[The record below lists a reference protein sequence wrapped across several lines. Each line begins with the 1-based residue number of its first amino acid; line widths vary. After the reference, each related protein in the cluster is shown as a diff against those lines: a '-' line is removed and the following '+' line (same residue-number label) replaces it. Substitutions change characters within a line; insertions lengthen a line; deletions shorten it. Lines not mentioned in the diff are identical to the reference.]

1 MRILVTGSSGNVGS
15 KIAETVTQH
24 GTCVGVD
31 LVPGKFTT
39 HLGSIAN
46 RMFIDKIVS
55 VKKGGYDMT
64 QLEGGFFS
72 SARKEFPAGTFQ
84 VDLAQPLANMAFY
97 CLEPEVGDGFVGWNL
112 MNEYLYSLGIK
123 EHSVVYPVY
132 KYLRILE

>member
-1 MRILVTGSSGNVGS
+1 LRIHSIEVNVLDKPIAASGEEF
-15 KIAETVTQH
+15 I
-24 GTCVGVD
+24 
-31 LVPGKFTT
+31 
-39 HLGSIAN
+39 
-46 RMFIDKIVS
+46 IDKILS

-64 QLEGGFFS
+64 RLEGGFFS

-112 MNEYLYSLGIK
+112 MNEYLYSLGVK